1 MKKIFFIFINH
12 SNQSFKI
19 IIYCIE
25 SRNKQ
30 KERYKDMYGDRK
42 KFVEELMKREQ
53 EYLDK
58 LMKKGKEEKEQEEE
72 KRESEIDTAYCII

>member
-1 MKKIFFIFINH
+1 
-12 SNQSFKI
+12 
-19 IIYCIE
+19 
-25 SRNKQ
+25 
-30 KERYKDMYGDRK
+30 MYGDRK